1 MANANQKKTSAAKQ
15 PKDKRNL
22 KYGSLSVTITVIF
35 LVLMIVLNIIVTSLS
50 SVYGFYTDMTASGFY
65 SFSDAFAE
73 ELDTLLN
80 PEGGSP
86 VYLNVVL
93 MCEEDYFSNY
103 GSYAP
108 MVYRTLKELTSEFDN
123 INLVAYNTTVHPE
136 LAEKYKTTALDTP
149 ALDDV
154 IFELC
159 DENGTALIGT
169 PAKKYTCA
177 SFFVSDAD
185 SGSLIGYK
193 AEERI
198 LSAIALLTGKVEKP
212 TAYYLQGHGEPTL
225 EEAPEWEE
233 VLTLAGFEVKEINL
247 TVEDFENKNSA
258 DNILIVNCPK
268 YDLTSAADF
277 SEVKKL
283 REFLGT
289 NYGNMIVVEDASI
302 PTLPALEG
310 LLSEW
315 GLGFGSSVTDDKH
328 SISGSG
334 AGKLFADYAQTYV
347 KTNADVQSMETQILS
362 KIFGDST
369 KNLPNTVF
377 TTPKEVTVADS
388 SSVVSGMNASE
399 STFSLLK
406 TYDTALTKAVDGTT
420 KQGSV
425 TMLGVSRI
433 IWEMNR
439 DEISYVVALGSA
451 DFLSKEYDLSC
462 ANRDIMLELLNLMWD
477 NTISFSN
484 IEYKEFD
491 DTSLTDVSTAAANT
505 WTILC
510 VAVIPIVIA
519 GAGVIVY
526 VRRRHS

>member
-1 MANANQKKTSAAKQ
+1 MANLNKAQNSAAKP

-22 KYGSLSVTITVIF
+22 KYGSLSVTVTIIF
-35 LVLMIVLNIIVTSLS
+35 VVLVIVLNIIMTSLS
-50 SVYGFYTDMTASGFY
+50 SVYGWYTDMTSTGFFSLSD
-65 SFSDAFAE
+65 SFTE
-73 ELDTLLN
+73 QLDDLLN
-80 PEGGSP
+80 PEGGAP
-86 VYLNVVL
+86 VYMNVVL

-103 GSYAP
+103 GTYAP
-108 MVYRTLKELTSEFDN
+108 YIYRTLKELVATFDN
-123 INLVAYNTTVHPE
+123 INLVAYNTTIHPE

-149 ALDDV
+149 ALDDI

-159 DENGTALIGT
+159 DENGNAILGV
-169 PAKKYTCA
+169 PAKKYTSA
-177 SFFVSDAD
+177 SFFASNAEN
-185 SGSLIGYK
+185 GELIGYN
-193 AEERI
+193 AEKRI
-198 LSAIALLTGKVEKP
+198 LSAVALLTGKVEKP

-225 EEAPEWEE
+225 AEAPEWRE
-233 VLTLAGFEVKEINL
+233 VLELAGFNVQEINL
-247 TVEDFENKNSA
+247 AVEDFESKNSA
-258 DNILIVNCPK
+258 DNIVIINCPK

-283 REFLGT
+283 RTFLGT

-315 GLGFGSSVTDDKH
+315 GLGFGSSVTDTVH

-347 KTNADVQSMETQILS
+347 LTSATTQSMETQILS
-362 KIFGDST
+362 KIFGDT
-369 KNLPNTVF
+369 TTNLPNTVF
-377 TTPKEVTVADS
+377 TTPKEVI
-388 SSVVSGMNASE
+388 VSDKTNVISGVNASK

-406 TYDTALTKAVDGTT
+406 TYNTATTTNADGSI
-420 KQGSV
+420 KQGSA

-433 IWEMNR
+433 IWEMNS

-451 DFLSKEYDLSC
+451 DFLSTEYEKSC
-462 ANRDIMLELLNLMWD
+462 ANRDVMFEVLNLMWD
-477 NTISFSN
+477 NTVSFRN
-484 IEYKEFD
+484 IDYKEFD

-510 VAVIPIVIA
+510 VAVIPVIIA
-519 GAGVIVY
+519 GLGVFVY